1 MPDLQATAEYL
12 STGANRHTAVAD
24 WSQSGVLAFGANSNI
39 CLWTP
44 SAGSHVGIAGILSG
58 HKDAVKAVKFLPPT
72 EGGNEVIISGSD
84 DKTLK
89 LWELNADHAT
99 GQCVQT
105 LTDHTAPIN
114 TIAILKSRNPSTPT
128 LIATGAADATF
139 RVWKYEAG
147 RLLLLSTIKPTP
159 KFFPLTLALS
169 TLDHGDD
176 VVVLAVAGTRDIIQI
191 HVAANTAASLDFQL
205 QATLTGHEGWIRS
218 LDFTW
223 ESSAADSDLLLAS
236 ASQDKYVRLWRL
248 HQGSE
253 LPAMTSNADPA
264 TSAFLPGKSP
274 ANKAHRL
281 QSCDKVF
288 SITFEALLLGH
299 EDWIYSAKWFRSE
312 TEQGGGGTNRPLQ
325 LLSTSA
331 DNSLAIWEADPASG
345 IWVSM
350 VRLGDISREKGAT
363 TATGSIG
370 GFWTGLWAPDGQSVV
385 CLGRTGSWRRWVWD
399 DARDEWKPALS
410 ISGHTKAVTGIAWAK
425 GGESLVSTS
434 GDQTTR
440 LHGRWK
446 EGHGETWHE
455 MSRPQI
461 HGYDLNCIDTLGA
474 TQFVS
479 GADEKLMRVFGR
491 PRAVAKLLGRLDGS
505 GSDQDAGVNDVADA
519 ADMPVLGLSN
529 KAIDAADPAG
539 HVEAEA
545 DADAAPAVRTTAL
558 DIDHPPF
565 EDSLSRHTLWP
576 EVEKLYGHGY
586 EISCLAT
593 SHDGKLVAS
602 ACRASSLNHAVI
614 RIFETDTW
622 VEVRPP
628 LAAHTLTA
636 TRLRFSRDDRY
647 LLSVGRDRQWAVF
660 ERDGEGAPRYQLL
673 QANPKGHSRM
683 ILDAAWAPSASPA
696 AFATAGRDKKVRVW
710 SAKTADDGKTAFVQ
724 AAEVA
729 CGEPVTA
736 VDFLGRS
743 LANGALV
750 LAVGTE
756 SGKMGVHTLDATSL
770 QVVSSTPLPEHLCLP
785 TTVLQLAWRP
795 ADDDSQE
802 YQLAVA
808 GEDSSTRIYRLP
820 GLVSA

>member
-44 SAGSHVGIAGILSG
+44 SASSHVGIAGILSG

-139 RVWKYEAG
+139 RVWKYEAR

-191 HVAANTAASLDFQL
+191 HVAANTAASLNFQL

-299 EDWIYSAKWFRSE
+299 EDWIYSAKWF
-312 TEQGGGGTNRPLQ
+312 P
-325 LLSTSA
+325 

-350 VRLGDISREKGAT
+350 
-363 TATGSIG
+363 
-370 GFWTGLWAPDGQSVV
+370 
-385 CLGRTGSWRRWVWD
+385 
-399 DARDEWKPALS
+399 
-410 ISGHTKAVTGIAWAK
+410 
-425 GGESLVSTS
+425 
-434 GDQTTR
+434 
-440 LHGRWK
+440 
-446 EGHGETWHE
+446 
-455 MSRPQI
+455 
-461 HGYDLNCIDTLGA
+461 
-474 TQFVS
+474 
-479 GADEKLMRVFGR
+479 
-491 PRAVAKLLGRLDGS
+491 
-505 GSDQDAGVNDVADA
+505 
-519 ADMPVLGLSN
+519 
-529 KAIDAADPAG
+529 
-539 HVEAEA
+539 
-545 DADAAPAVRTTAL
+545 
-558 DIDHPPF
+558 
-565 EDSLSRHTLWP
+565 
-576 EVEKLYGHGY
+576 
-586 EISCLAT
+586 
-593 SHDGKLVAS
+593 
-602 ACRASSLNHAVI
+602 
-614 RIFETDTW
+614 
-622 VEVRPP
+622 
-628 LAAHTLTA
+628 
-636 TRLRFSRDDRY
+636 
-647 LLSVGRDRQWAVF
+647 
-660 ERDGEGAPRYQLL
+660 LL

-756 SGKMGVHTLDATSL
+756 SGKMAVHTLDATSL

>member
-1 MPDLQATAEYL
+1 MSDLQAAAEYL

-24 WSQSGVLAFGANSNI
+24 WSQSGLLAFGADSNI

-44 SAGSHVGIAGILSG
+44 SSSSHVGIAGLLSG
-58 HKDAVKAVKFLPPT
+58 HKDVVKAVKFLPRT
-72 EGGNEVIISGSD
+72 TDRGSSVIISGSD

-89 LWELNADHAT
+89 LWELNGDHIT

-105 LTDHTAPIN
+105 LTEHTAPIN
-114 TIAILKSRNPSTPT
+114 SIAILKSRNPSTPT
-128 LIATGAADATF
+128 LIASGAADATF
-139 RVWKYEAG
+139 KIWKYEAG
-147 RLLLLSTIKPTP
+147 RLVLVNNIKPTP

-169 TLDHGDD
+169 TLDEQDD
-176 VVVLAVAGTRDIIQI
+176 VIVLAVAGTKDIIQI
-191 HVAANTAASLDFQL
+191 YVAAANAPAFEFQL

-223 ESSAADSDLLLAS
+223 ESSAPNSDLLLAS

-264 TSAFLPGKSP
+264 TTAFLPGKSP

-281 QSCDKVF
+281 QSSGKDF

-299 EDWIYSAKWFRSE
+299 EDWIYSAKWFTPE
-312 TEQGGGGTNRPLQ
+312 AGKLQ

-370 GFWTGLWAPDGQSVV
+370 GFWTGLWAPDGKSVV
-385 CLGRTGSWRRWVWD
+385 CLGRTGSWRRWVYD
-399 DARDEWKPALS
+399 GERDQWQPALS
-410 ISGHTKAVTGIAWAK
+410 ISGHTKSVTGIAWSK
-425 GGESLVSTS
+425 DGEYLMSTS
-434 GDQTTR
+434 ADQTTR
-440 LHGRWK
+440 LHASWK
-446 EGHGETWHE
+446 GEHGQTWHE

-461 HGYDLNCIDTLGA
+461 HGYDLNCIDTLGPA
-474 TQFVS
+474 QFVS

-491 PRAVAKLLGRLDGS
+491 PRAVAKLIGRLNGS
-505 GSDQDAGVNDVADA
+505 GEGTEVDDTPDA

-529 KAIDAADPAG
+529 KAIDAVDVNAEIEAADPQDR
-539 HVEAEA
+539 EAV
-545 DADAAPAVRTTAL
+545 DAKSVVRKSAL
-558 DIDHPPF
+558 DVDHPPF

-586 EISCLAT
+586 EISCLAA

-602 ACRASSLNHAVI
+602 ACKASSLNHAVI
-614 RIFETDTW
+614 RLFETDTW

-636 TRLRFSRDDRY
+636 TRLRFAPDDRY

-660 ERDGEGAPRYQLL
+660 ERGVDGAAAQYSLL

-683 ILDAAWAPSASPA
+683 ILDAAWAPSDSPR

-710 SAKTADDGKTAFVQ
+710 SAKTGEDGTTSFVQ
-724 AAEVA
+724 AAEIA

-736 VDFLGRS
+736 VDFLGRPLS
-743 LANGALV
+743 SGALV

-756 SGKMGVHTLDATSL
+756 SGKVSIYSLDATSF
-770 QVVSSTPLPEHLCLP
+770 QVSSSTPLPEHLCLP

-795 ADDDSQE
+795 AEDGSEQH
-802 YQLAVA
+802 QLAIA
-808 GEDSSTRIYRLP
+808 GEDSSLRIYRFP
-820 GLVSA
+820 GLAAA

>member
-12 STGANRHTAVAD
+12 STGANRHTAIAD

-44 SAGSHVGIAGILSG
+44 SASSHVGIEGILSG

-89 LWELNADHAT
+89 LWALNADRAT
-99 GQCVQT
+99 GQCIQT

-169 TLDHGDD
+169 TLDHEDD
-176 VVVLAVAGTRDIIQI
+176 VVVLAVAGTKDIIQI
-191 HVAANTAASLDFQL
+191 YVAANTAATLDFQL

-223 ESSAADSDLLLAS
+223 ESSAAESDLLLAS

-312 TEQGGGGTNRPLQ
+312 TEQGGGGGGGGTNRPLQ

-399 DARDEWKPALS
+399 GARDEWKPRALDQRT
-410 ISGHTKAVTGIAWAK
+410 HK
-425 GGESLVSTS
+425 GRDGNCV
-434 GDQTTR
+434 GQ
-440 LHGRWK
+440 GRRVPGVDEQRPDDEAARAL
-446 EGHGETWHE
+446 EG
-455 MSRPQI
+455 
-461 HGYDLNCIDTLGA
+461 GA
-474 TQFVS
+474 RR
-479 GADEKLMRVFGR
+479 D
-491 PRAVAKLLGRLDGS
+491 
-505 GSDQDAGVNDVADA
+505 DAGVDDVADA

-529 KAIDAADPAG
+529 KAIDAADPPA

-545 DADAAPAVRTTAL
+545 DVDVAPAVRTTAL

-660 ERDGEGAPRYQLL
+660 EREGESAPRYQLL

-710 SAKTADDGKTAFVQ
+710 SAKTDDDGKTAFVQ

-743 LANGALV
+743 LTDGALA

-756 SGKMGVHTLDATSL
+756 SGKMSIHTLDAMSL